1 MSAVPVGKT
10 AIERATEDAR
20 VVGLGDLFQPRP
32 APAAQ
37 AAASAAQAPPQ
48 PDPREQLERERRQV
62 LEAAH
67 KQGLD
72 AGMRDAE
79 KQIETRAAAAEKDA
93 AVRHEREIARLAEA
107 TRRLDDLVKALPGAL
122 AEIEQRIESIT
133 VEATLAATT
142 RLLARAVEDEALVL
156 DYCREALTEY
166 AVRPATLRV
175 HPGALADVKAALA
188 EEDVR
193 IEGDARLKP
202 GQCRIESAKGL
213 YDISLEHR
221 LEALKQ
227 ALLDSV
233 SVASG
238 RTEARRA

>member
-10 AIERATEDAR
+10 AIERATDDAR

-32 APAAQ
+32 APT
-37 AAASAAQAPPQ
+37 ASAPAVQAPPQ
-48 PDPREQLERERRQV
+48 PDPRELLERERRQV

-67 KQGLD
+67 KQGLE

-79 KQIETRAAAAEKDA
+79 KQIETRAVAAEKDA
-93 AVRHEREIARLAEA
+93 AARHEREIARLADA
-107 TRRLDDLVKALPGAL
+107 TRRLDEVVKALPEAL
-122 AEIEQRIESIT
+122 AGIERTIERVT
-133 VEATLAATT
+133 VEATLVATT
-142 RLLARAVEDEALVL
+142 RLLARAAEDEALVL
-156 DYCREALTEY
+156 DYCREALAEY

-188 EEDVR
+188 QEDVR
-193 IEGDARLKP
+193 IEGDPRLKP

-221 LEALKQ
+221 LDALKQ
-227 ALLDSV
+227 ALLDSM
-233 SVASG
+233 SVASTG
-238 RTEARRA
+238 AEARRA